1 MRVLILVLGLA
12 TAAQADAF
20 TVRDMRGREI
30 TLPAAPRRIVSLV
43 PSATEIIF
51 AIGGEARLAG
61 VTDFCDW
68 PPDAR
73 RKPRVGGMVAPS
85 LEAIVALTPDVVVA
99 TDEGNS
105 HATLDQLARLR
116 IPVYVANAH
125 HLDDV
130 MALVGRLGELTGR
143 SDAVPPL
150 VDSLKA
156 RVRRVV
162 DAVRPYPRP
171 RVLYVL
177 WPEPIIVP
185 GRDGLVTEL
194 IDLAGGASVTA
205 AAAGAYPRLGLEA
218 VVAAKPDVI
227 ILARHGGD
235 QTPTIRATW
244 DRLQAMPAIRAGRVH
259 SVEGALLHR
268 YGPRVV
274 DGLEKLAR
282 VIHPEARVA
291 ASESR

>member
-1 MRVLILVLGLA
+1 ML
-12 TAAQADAF
+12 
-20 TVRDMRGREI
+20 
-30 TLPAAPRRIVSLV
+30 
-43 PSATEIIF
+43 
-51 AIGGEARLAG
+51 
-61 VTDFCDW
+61 
-68 PPDAR
+68 
-73 RKPRVGGMVAPS
+73 
-85 LEAIVALTPDVVVA
+85 
-99 TDEGNS
+99 
-105 HATLDQLARLR
+105 
-116 IPVYVANAH
+116 
-125 HLDDV
+125 
-130 MALVGRLGELTGR
+130 
-143 SDAVPPL
+143 
-150 VDSLKA
+150 
-156 RVRRVV
+156 
-162 DAVRPYPRP
+162 
-171 RVLYVL
+171 
-177 WPEPIIVP
+177 P

-194 IDLAGGASVTA
+194 IDLAGGASVTG

-218 VVAAKPDVI
+218 AVAAKPDVI